1 MVAAI
6 IVSGVRGLNRRAY
19 IPPNGVPYQLA
30 YKYRLELEIPSS
42 SYFPVVPY
50 TQPMSESDEILTLI
64 LRPDQKYHST
74 VLTTHYEEL
83 RDLIRPESS
92 KVHVQGAFLNIHDRY
107 VRMDE
112 TGVDLASALSDNQ

>member
-1 MVAAI
+1 
-6 IVSGVRGLNRRAY
+6 
-19 IPPNGVPYQLA
+19 
-30 YKYRLELEIPSS
+30 
-42 SYFPVVPY
+42 
-50 TQPMSESDEILTLI
+50 MSESDEILTLI
-64 LRPDQKYHST
+64 LRPDQNYHST
-74 VLTTHYEEL
+74 VLTTHHEEL